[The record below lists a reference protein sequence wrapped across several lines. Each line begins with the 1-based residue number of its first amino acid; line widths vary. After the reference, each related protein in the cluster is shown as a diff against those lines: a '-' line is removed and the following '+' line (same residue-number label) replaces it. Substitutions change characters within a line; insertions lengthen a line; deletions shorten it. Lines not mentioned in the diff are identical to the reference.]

1 MTAFGCGRRIFALL
15 LSACWLA
22 ASGSASA
29 DSGTFR
35 VDPELTS
42 AEFAVMHLGISKQ
55 RGRFERTRG
64 TIVLDGEGKT
74 GSIDFVIDAA
84 SVNTGW
90 TLRDAFLKSEDMLDA
105 ERFPALRFHSTR
117 LAFDATGLIG
127 VDGEITLRGVTRP
140 VRLEVKRVQCGAIP
154 DDGREGC
161 GASVAGR
168 ISRRAF
174 GMDFA
179 YPLVGDDVELD
190 FGVTAFR
197 VRDEGETETP

>member
-1 MTAFGCGRRIFALL
+1 MTLPLRLSSL
-15 LSACWLA
+15 LSLLCLLA
-22 ASGSASA
+22 ASDIVCA

-35 VDPELTS
+35 VDPELTN

-64 TIVLDGEGKT
+64 TIILDAERKT
-74 GSIDFVIDAA
+74 GSIDFVIDAT

-90 TLRDAFLKSEDMLDA
+90 NLRDAFLKSEDMLDA
-105 ERFPALRFHSTR
+105 ERFPALRFHSTHLVFDDTR
-117 LAFDATGLIG
+117 LVG
-127 VDGEITLRGVTRP
+127 VDGEITLRGVMRP
-140 VRLEVKRVQCGAIP
+140 VRFEVKRVQCGAIP

-161 GASVAGR
+161 GALVTGR

-179 YPLVGDDVELD
+179 YPLIGDDVELD
-190 FGVTAFR
+190 FAVTAFR